1 MGRFVIM
8 ILDGVGA
15 GALPD
20 AEEYGDTGS
29 NTLGNLADLVDL
41 QIPNLAAL
49 GMGNILPL
57 RGVPPTSQPT
67 ALPGVLREK
76 SAGKDTTAGHW
87 EHMGVVTA
95 SPFPTYPAG
104 FPPEVI
110 RSFEQAIGRKTLGN
124 VAASGTEIIAELGEE
139 HMATGAPIVYT
150 SADSVFQIAAHVQVV
165 PLEELYRYCQ
175 IARDQLQGAHGVG
188 RVIARP
194 FAGSPGAFVRTKD
207 RKDFSLE
214 PPSPT
219 YLDLLTQAGVP
230 VIGLGKIY
238 QIFAG
243 RGVGEQIK
251 VASNE
256 ENVERLLEVLARC
269 EDGLIFTN
277 LVDFDMVWGHRNDIE
292 GFAEGLAAVDRSI
305 PAIIERLRPDDRL
318 LITADHGVDPT
329 TVSTD
334 HSREYVPLLFYPR
347 PAGAPDGTYVGFMA
361 DTGASACRHLTGGPP
376 VLGGLPL
383 QELRPELGWREYPT
397 VPIQRQAV
405 RRLMRS
411 APQPSDACG
420 GLVSQAAEWLERRF
434 GPPPDTAIVLGSGL
448 DAVAE
453 AMLQLEETPYSD
465 IPGWAAGSVAGHTGR
480 LAVGLLEGR
489 RVALMRGR
497 VHGYEGFDV
506 GMVQLPVR
514 SLGCW
519 GVRGIVITNASG
531 ALATTPAAGDVALVE
546 TILDFQVPAGDG
558 GPDVL
563 EGCDRGILDLVE
575 DRKEDP
581 PLRVTYA
588 ALPGPQYETSAE
600 VAVLRALGADVV
612 GMSTAQEVR
621 AAREEA
627 MVVTVVTVV
636 TNAAGESG
644 SDGEAVH
651 HEVVE
656 ASTAAASK
664 VLPMISLFLR
674 DRHVDE
680 SA

>member
-29 NTLGNLADLVDL
+29 NTLGNLARLVDL

-49 GMGNILPL
+49 GIGNILPL
-57 RGVPPTSQPT
+57 RGVPPTPRPR
-67 ALPGVLREK
+67 ALPGILREK

-95 SPFPTYPAG
+95 SPLPTYPAG

-110 RSFEQAIGRKTLGN
+110 GAFERAIGRKTLGN
-124 VAASGTEIIAELGEE
+124 VAASGTEIIAELGED

-150 SADSVFQIAAHVQVV
+150 SADSVFQIAAHVQVI

-175 IARDQLQGAHGVG
+175 IARDQLKGPHAVG

-230 VIGLGKIY
+230 VVGLGKIY

-251 VASNE
+251 VASND
-256 ENVERLLEVLARC
+256 ENVGRLLEVLAER

-277 LVDFDMVWGHRNDIE
+277 LVDFDMAWGHRNDIE
-292 GFAEGLAAVDRSI
+292 GFAEGLAAVDRRI

-334 HSREYVPLLFYPR
+334 HSREYVPLLYYPR
-347 PAGAPDGTYVGFMA
+347 PAGAPDAAYVGFMG
-361 DTGASACRHLTGGPP
+361 DTGATAYRHLTGGPP
-376 VLGGLPL
+376 VLGGVPL
-383 QELRPELGWREYPT
+383 QELRPDLGWREYPT
-397 VPIQRQAV
+397 VPIQRQGVLRSA
-405 RRLMRS
+405 RS
-411 APQPSDACG
+411 APQPSSACD
-420 GLVSQAAEWLERRF
+420 GLVSRAAEYLERRF
-434 GPPPDTAIVLGSGL
+434 GPPPHTAIILGSGL

-453 AMLQLEETPYSD
+453 TTLELRETPFSE
-465 IPGWAAGSVAGHTGR
+465 IPGWPSGSVAGHTGS
-480 LAVGLLEGR
+480 LAVGRLEDR

-506 GMVQLPVR
+506 GIVQLPVR
-514 SLGCW
+514 SLGRW
-519 GVRGIVITNASG
+519 GVRQIVITNASG
-531 ALATTPAAGDVALVE
+531 GLALTPAPGDVAFVE
-546 TILDFQVPAGDG
+546 TILDFQVPMADG
-558 GPDVL
+558 EPDVL
-563 EGCDRGILDLVE
+563 EDSDRRIFHLGKDW
-575 DRKEDP
+575 KEDP

-588 ALPGPQYETSAE
+588 ALPGPQYETAAE
-600 VAVLRALGADVV
+600 VAVLRGLGADVV

-621 AAREEA
+621 AAREEGLA
-627 MVVTVVTVV
+627 VTVLTVV

-644 SDGEAVH
+644 SNGEAVH
-651 HEVVE
+651 HGVVE
-656 ASTAAASK
+656 ASTAAAAK
-664 VLPMISLFLR
+664 VLAIISLVLR
-674 DRHVDE
+674 DPPVDE
-680 SA
+680 PA